1 MVTKIKCRL
10 SSLLG
15 ERKLKI
21 SDVTRDTG
29 ISRTTLTALYYEKGD
44 GISYRVLKELC
55 VYLNCSVGDIFQV
68 QKGDDPHE

>member
-44 GISYRVLKELC
+44 GISYRVLKDLC
-55 VYLNCSVGDIFQV
+55 VYLDCSVGDILQV
-68 QKGDDPHE
+68 QSEVNTHE